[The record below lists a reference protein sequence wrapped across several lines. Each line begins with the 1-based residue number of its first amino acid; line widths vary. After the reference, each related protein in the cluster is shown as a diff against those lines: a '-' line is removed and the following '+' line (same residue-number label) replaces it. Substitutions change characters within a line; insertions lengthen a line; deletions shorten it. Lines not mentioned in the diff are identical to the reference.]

1 MSDILKG
8 LTSGGW
14 SGIFAWV
21 TPFAVATALFW
32 FFVYFPMRDPPLSN
46 LLWPLPSAQISV
58 ALFGIA
64 AVTGL
69 LASASSTPLYR
80 LLEGYAWPAALRDNR
95 AAAHRSK
102 KAALA
107 KKVNSGGLQGVE
119 LGLLL
124 EKFARYPYDDSQV
137 APTRLGNAIRSFETY
152 GSARFNLDAQTLWSE
167 LCSVVPEYLQK
178 DIDQARA
185 IVDFFVSA
193 FYASLLFGVL
203 ALACGISEPAKIA
216 AFIFAVL
223 ALLACWG
230 TYEMAVRSCSYWRAT
245 NQALVNLGRSPLARS
260 LGLALPRTLAD
271 EKEMWSYLTSY
282 VYYGVAGTGEKL
294 DRFRR
299 TDPEPPVPASTGR
312 SANESEVDDE
322 SETTRRTEGEI

>member
-21 TPFAVATALFW
+21 TPFAIATALFW
-32 FFVYFPMRDPPLSN
+32 FLVYFPMRDPPLSH
-46 LLWPLPSAQISV
+46 LLWPLPAAQLSV
-58 ALFGIA
+58 VLFGIA
-64 AVTGL
+64 AVAGL
-69 LASASSTPLYR
+69 LASACSTPLYR
-80 LLEGYAWPAALRDNR
+80 LLEGYAWPAALRSPR
-95 AAAHRSK
+95 AAAHRRK
-102 KAALA
+102 KEALTNRV
-107 KKVNSGGLQGVE
+107 KDGELKGWE

-124 EKFARYPYDDSQV
+124 EKLARYPSDDDQV
-137 APTRLGNAIRSFETY
+137 VPTRLGNAIRSFETY

-203 ALACGISEPAKIA
+203 ALACGISEPDKIP
-216 AFIFAVL
+216 AFIFAGL

-230 TYEMAVRSCSYWRAT
+230 AYEMAVRGCSYWRAT

-260 LGLALPRTLAD
+260 LGLALPQTLAD
-271 EKEMWSYLTSY
+271 EKEMWSCVTSY
-282 VYYGVAGTGEKL
+282 IYYGVAETGEKI

-299 TDPEPPVPASTGR
+299 HDPEPPTESGTIR
-312 SANESEVDDE
+312 NANEPGDDD
-322 SETTRRTEGEI
+322 G

>member
-14 SGIFAWV
+14 SGVFAWV
-21 TPFAVATALFW
+21 TPFAITITLFW
-32 FFVYFPMRDPPLSN
+32 FFVSFPMRAPPLSS
-46 LLWPLPSAQISV
+46 LLWPLPGAQLSA

-64 AVTGL
+64 AVAGL

-80 LLEGYAWPAALRDNR
+80 LLEGYAWPAALRDIR
-95 AAAHRSK
+95 ATAHRTK

-107 KKVNSGGLQGVE
+107 KKVNDGGLQGVE

-124 EKFARYPYDDSQV
+124 EKFARYPYEDNQV

-178 DIDQARA
+178 DVDQARA

-230 TYEMAVRSCSYWRAT
+230 AYEMAVRSCSYWRAT

-260 LGLALPRTLAD
+260 LGLTLPQTLAD
-271 EKEMWSYLTSY
+271 EKEMWSYVTSY
-282 VYYGVAGTGEKL
+282 VYYGVAATGEKI
-294 DRFRR
+294 DRFRKR
-299 TDPEPPVPASTGR
+299 DPEPPIASSTNR
-312 SANESEVDDE
+312 NANESGVDE
-322 SETTRRTEGEI
+322 E